1 MARNGYRIFDSDTHV
16 APFTADVSLDR
27 GFLNGEEA
35 SMNIRLVMRAYSGRA
50 LSHWLPARGLGAAK
64 SRAD

>member
-35 SMNIRLVMRAYSGRA
+35 SMNIRLNMRIRRV
-50 LSHWLPARGLGAAK
+50 LSYWLPARGLGAGK